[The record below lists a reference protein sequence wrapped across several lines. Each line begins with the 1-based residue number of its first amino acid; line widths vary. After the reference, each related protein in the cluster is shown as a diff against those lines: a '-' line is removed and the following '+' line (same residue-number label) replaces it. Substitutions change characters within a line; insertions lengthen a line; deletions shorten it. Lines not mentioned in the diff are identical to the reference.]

1 MKSREGKVVDADEL
15 MQEMVDTS
23 KSIAKELG
31 KLEGMSEKKA
41 DELYEIVGLGALK
54 YFMLKVDPKKR
65 MMFDPKESIDFNGN
79 TGPFIQYTFA
89 RIQSLV
95 TKYNSEILDIKL
107 VDINKEEQ
115 TLIIQILDFPSVI
128 QEAATNYNPAVIAN
142 YTYELV
148 KEYNSFYQNIPVLNA
163 ENEDVK
169 RFRVALSKTVSSVVK
184 NSMKLLGVD
193 VPNQM

>member
-1 MKSREGKVVDADEL
+1 
-15 MQEMVDTS
+15 
-23 KSIAKELG
+23 
-31 KLEGMSEKKA
+31 
-41 DELYEIVGLGALK
+41 
-54 YFMLKVDPKKR
+54 
-65 MMFDPKESIDFNGN
+65 MFDPKESIDFNGN

-89 RIQSLV
+89 RIQSLI

-107 VDINKEEQ
+107 VNINKEEQ

-128 QEAATNYNPAVIAN
+128 QEAATNYSPAVIAN

-184 NSMKLLGVD
+184 NAMKLLGVD

>member
-1 MKSREGKVVDADEL
+1 
-15 MQEMVDTS
+15 
-23 KSIAKELG
+23 
-31 KLEGMSEKKA
+31 
-41 DELYEIVGLGALK
+41 
-54 YFMLKVDPKKR
+54 
-65 MMFDPKESIDFNGN
+65 MFDPKESIDFNGN

-95 TKYNSEILDIKL
+95 GKYNSEISDLKL

-115 TLIIQILDFPSVI
+115 TLIKQILDFPSVI
-128 QEAATNYNPAVIAN
+128 QESATNYSPAVIAN

-148 KEYNSFYQNIPVLNA
+148 KEYNSFYQNTPVLNA

-169 RFRVALSKTVSSVVK
+169 MFRVALSETVSSVVK
-184 NSMKLLGVD
+184 NSMKLLGVE